1 MTIKIFSTPKKKKNR
16 MQSLMKNKQDYGGI
30 HKNMYVVL
38 QCNTIGLLVGYF
50 SWVMSLR
57 PAGGFQIFMF

>member
-1 MTIKIFSTPKKKKNR
+1 